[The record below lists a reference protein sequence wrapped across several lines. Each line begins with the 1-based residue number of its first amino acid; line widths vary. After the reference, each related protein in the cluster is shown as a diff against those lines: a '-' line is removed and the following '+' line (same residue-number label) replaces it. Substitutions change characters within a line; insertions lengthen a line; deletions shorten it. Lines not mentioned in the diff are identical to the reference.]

1 MSANFWRLR
10 ISSNM
15 TQKPFCPKINFN
27 TFLLSFFLIVL
38 MGGLEGCKS
47 KSGIVIEGGEEW
59 DSLPGEEEDWWIE
72 EEPLSYQAAA
82 TRSMDL
88 LHMDLELTFDWKT
101 QQVIGK
107 AKLQL
112 TPHFYPQKMVVLDAQ
127 DFELGRIARVH
138 QGQLET
144 LSYRYD
150 EQELQVYLTEEL
162 APGDTV
168 ELEIN
173 YVAFPERNSGEGS
186 AAITDTKGLYFID
199 PLDTI
204 PGKPTMLWTQGET
217 QHSSKWFPTIDRPN
231 ERLTHDIWLTV
242 PDSMVSISNGRLIK
256 QESLGNGMRKDYWK
270 MDLPHAPYLVAIAVG
285 DFAKVA
291 ASHGTLP
298 LGYYVEKG
306 FEKGAAKVFASTPE
320 MIAYFEKRL
329 GVPFPWQKYDQIVV
343 RDFVSGAMENTTAS
357 IFMEELLLDERE
369 ALDSEWDYI
378 IAHELFHQWF
388 GDLVTAESWSNLTL
402 NEAFANYSEY
412 LWNEKRYGQDQADL
426 KLVVEKEGYFEEA
439 DLNPKELIRFEYADA
454 EELFDAH
461 SYNKGG
467 LVLHMLRRE
476 LGDAAFFKGLN
487 VYLTQH
493 AFQAV
498 EAHDLRL
505 AMERVS
511 GRDLNWFFNQWFF
524 DKGHPDLAIEVDYS
538 QPENLLVSFS
548 QLQGV
553 YGNPIFQL
561 PITLSWYEGGTR
573 KTKTVLVTEEDQEVA
588 LENGTPISLLYVN
601 EGQEL
606 LMKGGQVLS
615 NAQYMQQF
623 KESQLGVAR
632 FEALDSLAARDA
644 RAELIE
650 VLPVAIKDSF
660 AAVRERGLSLL
671 QADSGWKELLPGV
684 EAEVYRLVE
693 EDPENKVRAGALE
706 VLTVWNPTAYKGAMM
721 RLARDPSYLVAGAAL
736 MGLAGV
742 EEPKVDLSWMESFEG
757 ESNFRIAVGLVE
769 YYIKNKVPGKGPWFE
784 KTLATLRGEGLYYFM
799 GYYGTY
805 FLEVGVEAK
814 GPAIA
819 NLFSILEFNSKDYIR
834 LGAFQALLGFV
845 TEEGVLA
852 KLEEVSEREKS
863 EEMQFYYK
871 YYLDVIQEE
880 N

>member
-1 MSANFWRLR
+1 M
-10 ISSNM
+10 I
-15 TQKPFCPKINFN
+15 QKPVCPKINLR
-27 TFLLSFFLIVL
+27 TSISVGVLLCFL
-38 MGGLEGCKS
+38 GALEGCKS
-47 KSGIVIEGGEEW
+47 NALLSADESDAVDTLLVEQEINWGLADE
-59 DSLPGEEEDWWIE
+59 LP
-72 EEPLSYQAAA
+72 YQASA
-82 TRSMDL
+82 TRTMDL
-88 LHMDLELTFDWKT
+88 LHMDLDLRFDWKS

-107 AKLQL
+107 AKLRL
-112 TPHFYPQKMVVLDAQ
+112 TPYFYPQKIVVLDAQ
-127 DFELGRIARVH
+127 DFEFGRVAWMH
-138 QGQLET
+138 KGQLET

-150 EQELQVYLTEEL
+150 NQEIQIYLPEE
-162 APGDTV
+162 ASVGDTV
-168 ELEIN
+168 ELEVN
-173 YVAFPERNSGEGS
+173 YVAFPEKNSGEGS

-242 PDSMVSISNGRLIK
+242 PDSMVSISNGRLLK
-256 QESLGNGMRKDYWK
+256 EESLGNGMRKDHWK

-285 DFAKVA
+285 DFAKVT
-291 ASHGTLP
+291 ASHGDLP

-320 MIAYFEKRL
+320 MITYFEKRL

-426 KLVVEKEGYFEEA
+426 KLVVEKEGYLAEA
-439 DLNPKELIRFEYADA
+439 DAEPKELIRFNYADA
-454 EELFDAH
+454 EDLFDAH

-487 VYLTQH
+487 LYLTQH

-524 DKGHPDLAIEVDYS
+524 AKGHPELKVEVDYS
-538 QPENLLVSFS
+538 QPENLLLRFS
-548 QLQGV
+548 QVQDLNQTPV
-553 YGNPIFQL
+553 FQL
-561 PITLSWYEGGTR
+561 PITISWYEGEER
-573 KTKTVLVTEEDQEVA
+573 KTRIVQVTKAEQELV
-588 LENGTPISLLYVN
+588 LENDSPISLVYVN
-601 EGQEL
+601 EGQEI
-606 LMKGGQVLS
+606 LMKGNQVLTH
-615 NAQYMQQF
+615 AQYLRQF

-632 FEALDSLAARDA
+632 YEALDSLVSRDA
-644 RAELIE
+644 AEELGV
-650 VLPVAIKDSF
+650 VLALALEDSF
-660 AAVRERGLSLL
+660 AAIRERGLSLL
-671 QADSGWKELLPGV
+671 QGGDQWKEILGGLEGKI
-684 EAEVYRLVE
+684 YRLAE
-693 EDPENKVRAGALE
+693 EDPNNKVRAGALE
-706 VLTVWNPTAYKGAMM
+706 VLAEWNPSGYRGVFT

-736 MGLAGV
+736 MGLASVADPVV
-742 EEPKVDLSWMESFEG
+742 ELSWMETFER
-757 ESNFRIAVGLVE
+757 ETNFRMAVGLAE
-769 YYIKNKVPGKGPWFE
+769 YYISTKVLGKGPWFE
-784 KTLATLRGEGLYYFM
+784 QIFSKLSGEGLYYFM
-799 GYYGTY
+799 GYYGSY
-805 FLEVGVEAK
+805 FMDVEVSDKEK
-814 GPAIA
+814 AIRRLLA
-819 NLFSILEFNSKDYIR
+819 ILENHPKDFLR
-834 LGAFQALLGFV
+834 LGAFQTLMGFV
-845 TEEGVLA
+845 MEEGVLD
-852 KLEEVSEREKS
+852 KMVVIVEKEQSEDLQS
-863 EEMQFYYK
+863 YYS
-871 YYLDVIQEE
+871 YYLELLKEE

>member
-1 MSANFWRLR
+1 
-10 ISSNM
+10 M
-15 TQKPFCPKINFN
+15 TQKPLSPKLNFN
-27 TFLLSFFLIVL
+27 AFLLSLLLLAL
-38 MGGLEGCKS
+38 MGSLKGCKS
-47 KSGIVIEGGEEW
+47 PSGIVADGDGAG
-59 DSLPGEEEDWWIE
+59 DTLAMEEEDFWTE
-72 EEPLSYQAAA
+72 EEALPYQAAA

-88 LHMDLELTFDWKT
+88 LHMDLELGFDWKS
-101 QQVIGK
+101 QRVIGK
-107 AKLQL
+107 AKLRL
-112 TPHFYPQKMVVLDAQ
+112 TPYFYPQKIIVLNAQ
-127 DFELGRIARVH
+127 DFELGRVARVRE
-138 QGQLET
+138 GQLET
-144 LSYRYD
+144 ISYRYD
-150 EQELQVYLTEEL
+150 EQELQVDLPEEL
-162 APGDTV
+162 TPGDTV
-168 ELEIN
+168 ELVID
-173 YVAFPERNSGEGS
+173 YVAFPEKNSGEGS

-242 PDSMVSISNGRLIK
+242 PDSMVSISNGRLHK
-256 QESLGNGMRKDYWK
+256 QDSLGNGMRKDHWK

-285 DFAKVA
+285 DFAKVT
-291 ASHGTLP
+291 ASHGDLP

-306 FEKGAAKVFASTPE
+306 FEKGAAKVFASTPA

-426 KLVVEKEGYFEEA
+426 KLVVEKEGYFAEA
-439 DLNPKELIRFEYADA
+439 DSEPKELIRFKYADA
-454 EELFDAH
+454 EDLFDAH

-487 VYLTQH
+487 LYLTQH
-493 AFQAV
+493 ALQSV

-524 DKGHPDLAIEVDYS
+524 ANGHPELEVAVDYS
-538 QPENLLVSFS
+538 QPENLLVKFS
-548 QLQGV
+548 QVQAM
-553 YGNPIFQL
+553 YDTPIFQL
-561 PITLSWYEGGTR
+561 PVTLSWYEGDTR
-573 KTKTVLVTEEDQEVA
+573 KTKIVRVTEKEQEVA
-588 LENGTPISLLYVN
+588 LENGTPIALLYVN

-615 NAQYMQQF
+615 NAQYLQQF

-632 FEALDSLAARDA
+632 YEALDSLAAREA
-644 RAELIE
+644 REELVE
-650 VLPVAIKDSF
+650 VVPVAIQDSF
-660 AAVRERGLSLL
+660 AAVRERGLALL
-671 QADSGWKELLPGV
+671 QGDSEWKELLPGI
-684 EAEVYRLVE
+684 EAEVYRLAE

-706 VLTVWNPTAYKGAMM
+706 VLTEWNATAYKGAMM

-736 MGLAGV
+736 MGLAGLEDSKV
-742 EEPKVDLSWMESFEG
+742 ELSWVETFEG
-757 ESNFRIAVGLVE
+757 ESNFRIAVALAE
-769 YYIKNKVPGKGPWFE
+769 YFITNQVPGRGPWFE
-784 KTLATLRGEGLYYFM
+784 KTLSTLRGEGLYYFM

-814 GPAIA
+814 GVAIA
-819 NLFSILEFNSKDYIR
+819 NLFAILKFNSKDYLR
-834 LGAFQALLGFV
+834 LGAFQTLLGFAA
-845 TEEGVLA
+845 EERVLA
-852 KLEEVSEREKS
+852 KLEEASAEETS
-863 EEMQFYYK
+863 EELQSYYA
-871 YYLDVIQEE
+871 YYLEMLLEE

>member
-1 MSANFWRLR
+1 
-10 ISSNM
+10 
-15 TQKPFCPKINFN
+15 
-27 TFLLSFFLIVL
+27 
-38 MGGLEGCKS
+38 MGGLVGCKS
-47 KSGIVIEGGEEW
+47 NYGLVS
-59 DSLPGEEEDWWIE
+59 DAALDTLALEEEDFWME
-72 EEPLSYQAAA
+72 EEVLPYQEAA

-88 LHMDLELTFDWKT
+88 LHMDLELGFDWKS

-107 AKLQL
+107 AKLRL
-112 TPHFYPQKMVVLDAQ
+112 TPYFYPQKIVVLDAQ
-127 DFELGRIARVH
+127 DFELGRVARV
-138 QGQLET
+138 QKDQLET

-150 EQELQVYLTEEL
+150 EQELQVYLPQEL
-162 APGDTV
+162 APGDTI

-173 YVAFPERNSGEGS
+173 YVAFPEKNSGEGS

-199 PLDTI
+199 PMDTI

-231 ERLTHDIWLTV
+231 ERMTHDIWLTV
-242 PDSMVSISNGRLIK
+242 PDSMVSISNGRLIQ
-256 QESLGNGMRKDYWK
+256 QEPLGTGLRRDHWK

-285 DFAKVA
+285 DFTKVTA
-291 ASHGTLP
+291 THGDLP

-306 FEKGAAKVFASTPE
+306 FEKGAAKVFAPTPE
-320 MIAYFEKRL
+320 MISYFETRL

-357 IFMEELLLDERE
+357 IFMEELLLNERE

-426 KLVVEKEGYFEEA
+426 KLVVEKEGYFAEA
-439 DLNPKELIRFEYADA
+439 EAEPKELIRFNYSNA
-454 EELFDAH
+454 EDLFDAH

-476 LGDAAFFKGLN
+476 LGDTAFFKGLN
-487 VYLTQH
+487 LYLTQH

-524 DKGHPDLAIEVDYS
+524 AKGHPELAIKVDYS
-538 QPENLLVSFS
+538 QPENLLVHFS
-548 QLQGV
+548 QVQERADT
-553 YGNPIFQL
+553 PIFQL
-561 PITLSWYEGGTR
+561 PLTLSWYEGGTR
-573 KTKTVLVTEEDQEVA
+573 KTRTVRVTEAEQQVA

-615 NAQYMQQF
+615 NTQYLQQF

-632 FEALDSLAARDA
+632 YEALDSLAARAA

-650 VLPVAIKDSF
+650 VLPLTLKDSF
-660 AAVRERGLSLL
+660 AAIRERGLSLL
-671 QADSGWKELLPGV
+671 QAESEWKEVFSGL
-684 EAEVYRLVE
+684 EAEVYRLAE
-693 EDPENKVRAGALE
+693 EDSENKVRSSALE
-706 VLTVWNPTAYKGAMM
+706 VLTGWNPTAYKGTMM

-736 MGLAGV
+736 MGLALLEESRV
-742 EEPKVDLSWMESFEG
+742 ETSWMESFEG
-757 ESNFRIAVGLVE
+757 DSNFRIAVALAE
-769 YYIKNKVPGKGPWFE
+769 YYITTKVPSKGPWFE
-784 KTLATLRGEGLYYFM
+784 STLATLRGEGLYYFM
-799 GYYGTY
+799 GYYGSY
-805 FLEVGVEAK
+805 FLEVGVEDK
-814 GPAIA
+814 EPAIA
-819 NLFSILEFNSKDYIR
+819 NLLTILEFNSKDYLR
-834 LGAFQALLGFV
+834 LGAFQALLGFA
-845 TEEGVLA
+845 TDEGVLA
-852 KLEEVSEREKS
+852 RLEEVSAKERS
-863 EEMQFYYK
+863 EELQSYFA
-871 YYLDVIQEE
+871 YYLEMLKEE

>member
-1 MSANFWRLR
+1 M
-10 ISSNM
+10 I
-15 TQKPFCPKINFN
+15 QKPICPKINLR
-27 TFLLSFFLIVL
+27 TSISALLFLCLL
-38 MGGLEGCKS
+38 GALEGCKS
-47 KSGIVIEGGEEW
+47 KVV
-59 DSLPGEEEDWWIE
+59 LPADESEAVDTLLVEEEINWGLADGL
-72 EEPLSYQAAA
+72 PYQVSA

-88 LHMDLELTFDWKT
+88 LHMDLDLRFDWKN

-107 AKLQL
+107 SKLRL
-112 TPHFYPQKMVVLDAQ
+112 TPYFYPQKIVVLDAQ
-127 DFELGRIARVH
+127 DFEFGRVAWMH
-138 QGQLET
+138 KGQLET

-150 EQELQVYLTEEL
+150 NQEIQIYLSEE
-162 APGDTV
+162 ASVGDTV
-168 ELEIN
+168 ELEVN
-173 YVAFPERNSGEGS
+173 YVAFPEKNSGEGS

-199 PLDTI
+199 PMDTI

-231 ERLTHDIWLTV
+231 ERITHDIWLTV
-242 PDSMVSISNGRLIK
+242 PDTMVTISNGRLLK
-256 QESLGNGMRKDYWK
+256 KESLGNGMRKDHWK

-285 DFAKVA
+285 DFAKVT
-291 ASHGTLP
+291 ASHGDLP
-298 LGYYVEKG
+298 LGYYIEKG

-426 KLVVEKEGYFEEA
+426 KLVVEKEGYFAEA
-439 DLNPKELIRFEYADA
+439 DAESKELIRFNYVDA
-454 EELFDAH
+454 EDLFDAH

-487 VYLTQH
+487 LYLTQH

-524 DKGHPDLAIEVDYS
+524 AKGHPELRVEVDYS
-538 QPENLLVSFS
+538 HSENLLLRFS
-548 QLQGV
+548 QVQDLNEIPV
-553 YGNPIFQL
+553 FQL
-561 PITLSWYEGGTR
+561 PITISWYEGEER
-573 KTKTVLVTEEDQEVA
+573 KTRIVQVTKAEQELV
-588 LENGTPISLLYVN
+588 LENDSPISLVYVN
-601 EGQEL
+601 EGQEI
-606 LMKGGQVLS
+606 LMKGNQVLT
-615 NAQYMQQF
+615 NAQYLQQF

-632 FEALDSLAARDA
+632 YEALDSLVSRDA
-644 RAELIE
+644 VEELGV
-650 VLPVAIKDSF
+650 VLPLALEDSF
-660 AAVRERGLSLL
+660 AAIRERGLSLL
-671 QADSGWKELLPGV
+671 QGGDQWKEILGGLEGKI
-684 EAEVYRLVE
+684 YRLAE
-693 EDPENKVRAGALE
+693 EDPNNKVRSGALE
-706 VLTVWNPTAYKGAMM
+706 VLAEWNPSGYRGAFT

-736 MGLAGV
+736 MGLVSVADPMV
-742 EEPKVDLSWMESFEG
+742 ELAWMETFER
-757 ESNFRIAVGLVE
+757 ETNFRMAVGLAE
-769 YYIKNKVPGKGPWFE
+769 YYISTKVLGKGPWFE
-784 KTLATLRGEGLYYFM
+784 QTFSKLSGEGLYYFM
-799 GYYGTY
+799 GYYGGY
-805 FLEVGVEAK
+805 FMDVEVADKEK
-814 GPAIA
+814 AIHRLLA
-819 NLFSILEFNSKDYIR
+819 ILEDHPKDFLR
-834 LGAFQALLGFV
+834 LGAFQTLMGFV
-845 TEEGVLA
+845 MEEGVFDKMVA
-852 KLEEVSEREKS
+852 IAEKEQS
-863 EEMQFYYK
+863 KDLQSYYS
-871 YYLDVIQEE
+871 YYLELLKEE

>member
-1 MSANFWRLR
+1 
-10 ISSNM
+10 M
-15 TQKPFCPKINFN
+15 TQKPLCPKINFN
-27 TFLLSFFLIVL
+27 TFLLSILLFAL
-38 MGGLEGCKS
+38 MGGLAGCKS
-47 KSGIVIEGGEEW
+47 PSGIVADGDGTW
-59 DSLPGEEEDWWIE
+59 DTLALEEEDFWME
-72 EEPLSYQAAA
+72 EEAQPYQEAA

-88 LHMDLELTFDWKT
+88 LHMDLEIGFDWKS

-107 AKLQL
+107 AKLRL
-112 TPHFYPQKMVVLDAQ
+112 TPYFYPQKIIVLDAQ
-127 DFELGRIARVH
+127 DFEFGRVARV
-138 QGQLET
+138 QKGQLET

-150 EQELQVYLTEEL
+150 EQELQVYLPEEL
-162 APGDTV
+162 VPGDTV

-204 PGKPTMLWTQGET
+204 PGKPTMIWTQGET

-231 ERLTHDIWLTV
+231 ERLTHDIWLNV
-242 PDSMVSISNGRLIK
+242 PDSLVSISNGRLI
-256 QESLGNGMRKDYWK
+256 QQQSLGNGMRKDHWK

-285 DFAKVA
+285 NFAKVT
-291 ASHGTLP
+291 ASHGDLP

-320 MIAYFEKRL
+320 MIRYFETRL

-439 DLNPKELIRFEYADA
+439 DAEPKELIRFNYADA
-454 EELFDAH
+454 EDLFDAH

-487 VYLTQH
+487 LYLTQH

-524 DKGHPDLAIEVDYS
+524 AKGHPELEVAVDYS
-538 QPENLLVSFS
+538 QPENLLVRFS
-548 QLQGV
+548 QVQDQLE
-553 YGNPIFQL
+553 YPIFQL
-561 PITLSWYEGGTR
+561 PITLSWYEGTTR
-573 KTKTVLVTEEDQEVA
+573 KTRTVRVTETEQEVA
-588 LENGTPISLLYVN
+588 LENGYPITLLYVN
-601 EGQEL
+601 EGQEI

-615 NAQYMQQF
+615 NAQYLQQF

-632 FEALDSLAARDA
+632 YEALDSLAAREA
-644 RAELIE
+644 REELAE
-650 VLPVAIKDSF
+650 VLVLAIKDSF

-671 QADSGWKELLPGV
+671 QADLEWKEVLPGL
-684 EAEVYRLVE
+684 EAEVYRLAE
-693 EDPENKVRAGALE
+693 EDPQNKVRATALE
-706 VLTVWNPTAYKGAMM
+706 VLTEWNPSAYRGAMM

-736 MGLAGV
+736 MGLARM
-742 EEPKVDLSWMESFEG
+742 EEPKVDLSWMETFEG
-757 ESNFRIAVGLVE
+757 EANFRIVVALAE
-769 YYIKNKVPGKGPWFE
+769 YYISNQVPNKGPWFE
-784 KTLATLRGEGLYYFM
+784 KNLAALSGEGLYYFM
-799 GYYGTY
+799 GYYGSY
-805 FLEVGVEAK
+805 FMEVGVERK
-814 GPAIA
+814 ESAIA
-819 NLFSILEFNSKDYIR
+819 NLVAILEFNSKDYLR
-834 LGAFQALLGFV
+834 LGAFQTLLGFV
-845 TEEGVLA
+845 TDEGVLA
-852 KLEEVSEREKS
+852 KLEEVAATEGS
-863 EEMQFYYK
+863 EELQAYYT
-871 YYLDVIQEE
+871 YYLDLLKEE

>member
-1 MSANFWRLR
+1 M
-10 ISSNM
+10 I
-15 TQKPFCPKINFN
+15 QKPVCPKINLR
-27 TFLLSFFLIVL
+27 TSISVGVLLCFL
-38 MGGLEGCKS
+38 GALEGCKS
-47 KSGIVIEGGEEW
+47 NAV
-59 DSLPGEEEDWWIE
+59 LPADESEAVDTLLVEEEINWGLADE
-72 EEPLSYQAAA
+72 LPYQASA
-82 TRSMDL
+82 TRTMDL
-88 LHMDLELTFDWKT
+88 VHMDLDLRFDWKN

-107 AKLQL
+107 AKLRL
-112 TPHFYPQKMVVLDAQ
+112 TPYFYPQKIVVLDAQ
-127 DFELGRIARVH
+127 DFEFGRVAWMH
-138 QGQLET
+138 KGQLET

-150 EQELQVYLTEEL
+150 NQEIQIYLPEE
-162 APGDTV
+162 ASVGDTV
-168 ELEIN
+168 ELEVN
-173 YVAFPERNSGEGS
+173 YVAFPEKNSGEGS

-231 ERLTHDIWLTV
+231 ERMTHDIWLTV
-242 PDSMVSISNGRLIK
+242 PDSMVSISNGRLLQ
-256 QESLGNGMRKDYWK
+256 QESLGNGMRKDHWK

-285 DFAKVA
+285 DFAKVT
-291 ASHGTLP
+291 ASHGDLP

-320 MIAYFEKRL
+320 MISYFEKRL

-426 KLVVEKEGYFEEA
+426 KLVVEKEGYLAEA
-439 DLNPKELIRFEYADA
+439 DAEPKELIRFNYADA
-454 EELFDAH
+454 EDLFDAH

-487 VYLTQH
+487 LYLTQH

-524 DKGHPDLAIEVDYS
+524 AKGHPELKVEVDYS
-538 QPENLLVSFS
+538 QPKNLLLRFS
-548 QLQGV
+548 QVQDLNQTPV
-553 YGNPIFQL
+553 FQL
-561 PITLSWYEGGTR
+561 PITVSWYEGEVR
-573 KTKTVLVTEEDQEVA
+573 KTKIVQVSKAEQELV
-588 LENGTPISLLYVN
+588 LENGSPVSLVYVN
-601 EGQEL
+601 EGQEI
-606 LMKGGQVLS
+606 LMKGNQVLT
-615 NAQYMQQF
+615 NAQYLRQF

-632 FEALDSLAARDA
+632 YAALDSLVSRDA
-644 RAELIE
+644 AEELGI
-650 VLPVAIKDSF
+650 VLPLALEDSF
-660 AAVRERGLSLL
+660 AAIRERGLSLL
-671 QADSGWKELLPGV
+671 QGGDQWKEALGELEGKI
-684 EAEVYRLVE
+684 YRLAE
-693 EDPENKVRAGALE
+693 EDPNNKVRAGALE
-706 VLTVWNPTAYKGAMM
+706 VLAEWNPSGYRGAFT

-736 MGLAGV
+736 MGLARVADPVV
-742 EEPKVDLSWMESFEG
+742 ELSWMETFEQ
-757 ESNFRIAVGLVE
+757 ETNFRMAVGLAE
-769 YYIKNKVPGKGPWFE
+769 YYISTKVLGKGPWFE
-784 KTLATLRGEGLYYFM
+784 QTFSKLSGEGLYYFM

-805 FLEVGVEAK
+805 FMDVEVSDKEK
-814 GPAIA
+814 AIRRLLA
-819 NLFSILEFNSKDYIR
+819 ILEDHPKDFLR
-834 LGAFQALLGFV
+834 LGAFQTLMGFV
-845 TEEGVLA
+845 MEEGVLA
-852 KLEEVSEREKS
+852 KMVAIVEKEQSEDLQS
-863 EEMQFYYK
+863 YYS
-871 YYLDVIQEE
+871 YYLELLKEE